1 MVAKNHLSRR
11 RISILKL
18 DFKETAA
25 AVGCGT
31 TIVGIRWA
39 DFIFAPTIVGIRRI
53 KVNSHDCKIQ
63 CKLHIFWYSLVAS
76 LQETRNYTHLCIY
89 ILWPS
94 CDLMAMLCLWQIDVD
109 FKMQRYGFNPMEAQG
124 GIFCGQVE
132 TGYLIHLKSNDLRL
146 FAKVIV

>member
-25 AVGCGT
+25 AIGCGP

-53 KVNSHDCKIQ
+53 KVNLNARHCRVMKIV
-63 CKLHIFWYSLVAS
+63 S
-76 LQETRNYTHLCIY
+76 
-89 ILWPS
+89 
-94 CDLMAMLCLWQIDVD
+94 MLL
-109 FKMQRYGFNPMEAQG
+109 KM
-124 GIFCGQVE
+124 
-132 TGYLIHLKSNDLRL
+132 L
-146 FAKVIV
+146 